1 MEEEQSIQTI
11 LTFQSAMQPA
21 TVSAF
26 RAYTLAIF
34 LFSIRSYEASTISS
48 VTLLNGG
55 WFCGASGG
63 CKIKISGTGFGNEF
77 DRPSVTVGDVP
88 CPLVKYW
95 CSNTTLVCTMGRA
108 NMEFNKER
116 ERRDTVEVHHH
127 LRKSVCVKSGGC
139 NILVSAAY
147 APVVFKISN
156 HATKSKNGRH
166 GDVLELY
173 GQNLYNRNVGFTL
186 KTALGPNICD
196 HSQDDEGTPY
206 KGQSYSIQRCR
217 LDGKIVGSV

>member
-77 DRPSVTVGDVP
+77 DRPST
-88 CPLVKYW
+88 
-95 CSNTTLVCTMGRA
+95 R
-108 NMEFNKER
+108 FNR
-116 ERRDTVEVHHH
+116 IQSRR
-127 LRKSVCVKSGGC
+127 
-139 NILVSAAY
+139 IM
-147 APVVFKISN
+147 
-156 HATKSKNGRH
+156 
-166 GDVLELY
+166 VL
-173 GQNLYNRNVGFTL
+173 L
-186 KTALGPNICD
+186 KAEIHYTSMD
-196 HSQDDEGTPY
+196 SDF
-206 KGQSYSIQRCR
+206 
-217 LDGKIVGSV
+217 